1 MTLVSFLNSAFSL
14 ILYPLLIRRLGAD
27 SYGLFV
33 FAFSFVNYFLAL
45 VAFGFDMVGA
55 RHVAIADGKKD
66 LQLKEE
72 ALTAILTIKS
82 IIAIGATLLYFIIIL
97 CVPFLRTH
105 IALYTALAFLIPI
118 NVLSTAWYFQAIQK
132 NRVNLIIQ
140 LLSKVLL
147 LIGVVLWV
155 QQESDTAVYATC
167 VSGTTLLAMVGA
179 LVYILRKEHLSL
191 RWVSRATLRNYTRQ
205 ATPLFFSNMVNTVKI
220 MGMNNVIGIVLGM
233 SELAAFDLAYKIMTT
248 ANIAIRSLNAAIFPN
263 LVQNFSMMRAK
274 KVLRKELALGFVAM
288 IALMLCSKWIIL
300 LIAGEALVPIAQP
313 ILIILSLLLMIW
325 MITGFLIDLVL
336 IPTGRYRV
344 VFINQLV
351 SLTSLIVLGFAA
363 VSIHR
368 SAASVALA
376 LVAAGI
382 AELAFLMLQIFFKR
396 KQYNLPK

>member
-1 MTLVSFLNSAFSL
+1 
-14 ILYPLLIRRLGAD
+14 
-27 SYGLFV
+27 
-33 FAFSFVNYFLAL
+33 
-45 VAFGFDMVGA
+45 
-55 RHVAIADGKKD
+55 
-66 LQLKEE
+66 
-72 ALTAILTIKS
+72 
-82 IIAIGATLLYFIIIL
+82 
-97 CVPFLRTH
+97 
-105 IALYTALAFLIPI
+105 
-118 NVLSTAWYFQAIQK
+118 
-132 NRVNLIIQ
+132 
-140 LLSKVLL
+140 
-147 LIGVVLWV
+147 
-155 QQESDTAVYATC
+155 
-167 VSGTTLLAMVGA
+167 
-179 LVYILRKEHLSL
+179 
-191 RWVSRATLRNYTRQ
+191 
-205 ATPLFFSNMVNTVKI
+205 MVNTVKI

-351 SLTSLIVLGFAA
+351 SLTSRIVLGFAA

>member
-1 MTLVSFLNSAFSL
+1 
-14 ILYPLLIRRLGAD
+14 
-27 SYGLFV
+27 
-33 FAFSFVNYFLAL
+33 
-45 VAFGFDMVGA
+45 
-55 RHVAIADGKKD
+55 
-66 LQLKEE
+66 
-72 ALTAILTIKS
+72 
-82 IIAIGATLLYFIIIL
+82 
-97 CVPFLRTH
+97 
-105 IALYTALAFLIPI
+105 
-118 NVLSTAWYFQAIQK
+118 
-132 NRVNLIIQ
+132 
-140 LLSKVLL
+140 
-147 LIGVVLWV
+147 
-155 QQESDTAVYATC
+155 
-167 VSGTTLLAMVGA
+167 
-179 LVYILRKEHLSL
+179 
-191 RWVSRATLRNYTRQ
+191 
-205 ATPLFFSNMVNTVKI
+205 MVNTVKI

-233 SELAAFDLAYKIMTT
+233 SELAAFDLAYKVMTT

-263 LVQNFSMMRAK
+263 LVQNFSMTRAK

-288 IALMLCSKWIIL
+288 ITLMLCSKWIIL